1 MKKAS
6 LIILVSVV
14 AIAAVII
21 IVWQVKTISGTSAI
35 EEKASVSSEITIVFK
50 ANCARCHGDRG
61 QGFGDK
67 PAIQGAGYTA
77 EEVKEIIKGGLDEM
91 PSFPNISE
99 PTLGKLSDYVSNL

>member
-1 MKKAS
+1 MKKTP
-6 LIILVSVV
+6 LIILVAVV
-14 AIAAVII
+14 AVAALII
-21 IVWQVKTISGTSAI
+21 IIWQVKTISGTSAL
-35 EEKASVSSEITIVFK
+35 EEKASVSTEIVIVFK

-67 PAIQGAGYTA
+67 PAIQDAGYTA

-99 PTLGKLSDYVSNL
+99 PTLGELSEYASNL